1 MTHHPREHNKR
12 TRQRHRV
19 PRRPRRR
26 TSARQR
32 NQHRHDILIRL
43 APKVERIRMLGSAA
57 IDLAWVAAGR
67 LDASIILANKP
78 WDVSAGVLIARESGA
93 LVPDIDGTQNSR
105 VGPCVHRLFNHR
117 SHEELASPGLYGS
130 DHLLH
135 HGRVN
140 FGSRSAFA
148 QYRVATVLVWTL
160 VIEAE
165 VDESGTARLDPP
177 VFGRGYSGVCTGF
190 APP

>member
-12 TRQRHRV
+12 TMQRHRV

-67 LDASIILANKP
+67 LDASIMLANKP

-105 VGPCVHRLFNHR
+105 EVRVFTGSSTTAVMKSWHRL
-117 SHEELASPGLYGS
+117 
-130 DHLLH
+130 
-135 HGRVN
+135 
-140 FGSRSAFA
+140 
-148 QYRVATVLVWTL
+148 
-160 VIEAE
+160 
-165 VDESGTARLDPP
+165 
-177 VFGRGYSGVCTGF
+177 VCTVQTICSTTAGSIS
-190 APP
+190 AVAQRLLSIESLPSLCGHW